1 MAGTPYLVDS
11 NILLRWV
18 KPDHN
23 DYPLVVSAIDAILRG
38 NDVLCYT
45 SQTVG
50 AFWNTC
56 TRPLDRNGYA
66 LSPQETDRRAKHFE
80 EKLRLLPDSLAVH
93 EEWRKLLVTYG
104 VSGVQVHDA
113 RLAAAMRVHGVKRIL
128 TFNDRD
134 FSRYR
139 DIEAVQPINSFVDKG
154 CSPGATPSSFELGPF
169 GCRII
174 RRLRSCPRNL
184 SAKLRLALGCECGCL
199 SVPTGTEPSNISNN
213 WLGVLC
219 SRSR

>member
-1 MAGTPYLVDS
+1 MAGTQYLLDS

-23 DYPLVVSAIDAILRG
+23 DYPLVVSAIDGILRRD
-38 NDVLCYT
+38 DVLCYT
-45 SQTVG
+45 SQNVSE
-50 AFWNTC
+50 FWNTC

-66 LSPQETDRRAKHFE
+66 LSPQETDQRAKFFE

-93 EEWRKLLVTYG
+93 EEWRRLLVTHG

-134 FSRYR
+134 FTRFTH
-139 DIEAVQPINSFVDKG
+139 IEAIH
-154 CSPGATPSSFELGPF
+154 
-169 GCRII
+169 
-174 RRLRSCPRNL
+174 PR
-184 SAKLRLALGCECGCL
+184 A
-199 SVPTGTEPSNISNN
+199 VPTK
-213 WLGVLC
+213 
-219 SRSR
+219 

>member
-45 SQTVG
+45 SQNVG
-50 AFWNTC
+50 EFWNTC

-80 EKLRLLPDSLAVH
+80 EKLRLLPDSLAVFKVI
-93 EEWRKLLVTYG
+93 EVRRKGEGAVFIRGDNL
-104 VSGVQVHDA
+104 
-113 RLAAAMRVHGVKRIL
+113 RITL
-128 TFNDRD
+128 RCIFDRD
-134 FSRYR
+134 M
-139 DIEAVQPINSFVDKG
+139 
-154 CSPGATPSSFELGPF
+154 
-169 GCRII
+169 RI
-174 RRLRSCPRNL
+174 R
-184 SAKLRLALGCECGCL
+184 
-199 SVPTGTEPSNISNN
+199 
-213 WLGVLC
+213 
-219 SRSR
+219 